1 MGINVRLY
9 GEFRDMAPCV
19 DEESGYIGKMEVDDE
34 GIETTG
40 DLIREFKLKEDE
52 VSHVFVNGTYSSMKK
67 ELVDGDE
74 VALFPV
80 DMGLLYH
87 WYFEEED

>member
-1 MGINVRLY
+1 LRINVRLY
-9 GEFRDMAPCV
+9 GEFRDMAPRA
-19 DEESGYIGKMEVDDE
+19 DEESGYIGKVDLDAE
-34 GIETTG
+34 EIDTTG
-40 DLIREFKLKEDE
+40 DLLAEFELEEEE

-67 ELVDGDE
+67 ELKDGDE

>member
-1 MGINVRLY
+1 
-9 GEFRDMAPCV
+9 MAPCV